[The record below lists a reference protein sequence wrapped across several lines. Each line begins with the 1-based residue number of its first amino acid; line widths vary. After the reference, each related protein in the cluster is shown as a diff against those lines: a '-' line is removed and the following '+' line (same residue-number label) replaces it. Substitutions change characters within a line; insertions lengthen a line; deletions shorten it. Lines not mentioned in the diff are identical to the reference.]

1 MVNNIKKEWGV
12 ELQMDLKKISIPYL
26 LLGLTY
32 ILYYFTH
39 IPELYIVLGL
49 LYIYLAFKH

>member
-1 MVNNIKKEWGV
+1 MDFKKVN
-12 ELQMDLKKISIPYL
+12 IPYL

-39 IPELYIVLGL
+39 IAELYIVLGL
-49 LYIYLAFKH
+49 LYIYIAFSHH